1 MVRWVFPCMAFVSGF
16 SVMAIQMLG
25 GRILAPWFGGSIYI
39 WGSIITTFLV
49 ALAIGYLAGGKLS
62 LYKPSIRKYGL
73 LFVCAGLSLL
83 PLVLFG
89 DKLIALTFDITEDPR
104 YASLLAS
111 FLLFFI
117 PAGILGMISPYSIRM
132 MVTSEVTS
140 GFSAGLL
147 YFVSTL
153 GSALGTIGT
162 AFYFVLMFEINQI
175 MLTTCLAVAIPGMIC
190 LFFNWSPDDVHG

>member
-16 SVMAIQMLG
+16 SVMAVQMLG

-62 LYKPSIRKYGL
+62 LHRPSIRKYGV

-83 PLVLFG
+83 PLIYFG
-89 DKLIALTFDITEDPR
+89 DSLIALAFDITEDPR

-111 FLLFFI
+111 FLLFFV
-117 PAGILGMISPYSIRM
+117 PAGLLGMISPYSIRM

-162 AFYFVLMFEINQI
+162 AFYFVMLFEINDI
-175 MLTTCLAVAIPGMIC
+175 MLTTCLAVAIPGFIC
-190 LFFNWSPDDVHG
+190 LFFTWRPDDVHS

>member
-49 ALAIGYLAGGKLS
+49 ALAIGYLVGGKLS
-62 LYKPSIRKYGL
+62 LHRPSIRKYGL
-73 LFVCAGLSLL
+73 LFLCAGLSLL
-83 PLVLFG
+83 PLILYG
-89 DKLIALTFDITEDPR
+89 ESLISLTFDITDDPR
-104 YASLLAS
+104 YGSLVAS

-117 PAGILGMISPYSIRM
+117 PAGLLGMISPYSIRM

-175 MLTTCLAVAIPGMIC
+175 MYTTCLAVAIPGFIC
-190 LFFNWSPDDVHG
+190 LFFNWRPDDVHS

>member
-16 SVMAIQMLG
+16 SVMAVQMLG

-39 WGSIITTFLV
+39 WGSIITIFLV
-49 ALAIGYLAGGKLS
+49 ALSVGYLTGGKLS
-62 LYKPSIRKYGL
+62 LHKPTLRKYGS
-73 LFVCAGLSLL
+73 LFILAGISLL
-83 PLVLFG
+83 PLVF
-89 DKLIALTFDITEDPR
+89 FSNDIIGFSFNFTEDPR
-104 YASLLAS
+104 YASLIAS
-111 FLLFFI
+111 LLLFFV

-162 AFYFVLMFEINQI
+162 AFYFVLYFEINQI
-175 MLTTCLAVAIPGMIC
+175 MLTTCLAVAIPGIIC
-190 LFFNWSPDDVHG
+190 QFFNWSPEDVTS

>member
-1 MVRWVFPCMAFVSGF
+1 MVRWVFPCMAFISGF
-16 SVMAIQMLG
+16 SVMAVQMLG

-49 ALAIGYLAGGKLS
+49 ALAVGYLSGGKLS
-62 LYKPSIRKYGL
+62 LHNPTIRKYGM
-73 LFVCAGLSLL
+73 LFLAAGLSLL
-83 PLVLFG
+83 PLVFFS
-89 DKLIALTFDITEDPR
+89 DALIGFSFEITEDQR
-104 YASLLAS
+104 YASLIAS

-132 MVTSEVTS
+132 MVTSEITS

-162 AFYFVLMFEINQI
+162 AFYFVLYFEINHI
-175 MLTTCLAVAIPGMIC
+175 MLTTCLAVAIPGTIC
-190 LFFNWSPDDVHG
+190 LFFNWSPQDVAS

>member
-1 MVRWVFPCMAFVSGF
+1 MVRWVFPCMAFISGF
-16 SVMAIQMLG
+16 SVMAVQMLG

-49 ALAIGYLAGGKLS
+49 ALAVGYLSGGKLS
-62 LYKPSIRKYGL
+62 LHNPTIRKYGM
-73 LFVCAGLSLL
+73 LFLAAGLSLL
-83 PLVLFG
+83 PLVFFS
-89 DKLIALTFDITEDPR
+89 DALIDFSFEMTEDPR
-104 YASLLAS
+104 YASLIAS

-162 AFYFVLMFEINQI
+162 AFYFVLYFEINHI
-175 MLTTCLAVAIPGMIC
+175 MLTTCLAVAIPGTIC
-190 LFFNWSPDDVHG
+190 LFFNWSPQDVAS